1 MYTWYNYYC
10 TNYCPS
16 HLTCFLCAAPRY
28 WPWTQELRLPGSG
41 VTGGCQG
48 WSRAGTDTADVA
60 SLRWPCDQ
68 GGECHASQCAWEGK
82 LWKTN
87 DLRWPENLRGVCF
100 TLVMIYITW
109 YSYVLCDR
117 ISLEKT
123 NRTLDSGCVWSW
135 SWKASTRPDHQCL
148 QESPCTIVHN
158 VKVSYYLFV
167 LKRVHVDPLFPTR
180 TYLSI

>member
-1 MYTWYNYYC
+1 MC
-10 TNYCPS
+10 S
-16 HLTCFLCAAPRY
+16 SSQVLTLDPGTSTSRVWCHSWLSGMIQGRDGGTQMLPEVALRPRRGM
-28 WPWTQELRLPGSG
+28 PRF
-41 VTGGCQG
+41 
-48 WSRAGTDTADVA
+48 
-60 SLRWPCDQ
+60 
-68 GGECHASQCAWEGK
+68 QCAWEGK
-82 LWKTN
+82 RWKTN

-100 TLVMIYITW
+100 TLVMIYITYW

-180 TYLSI
+180 TYLSIYLI